1 MFDERF
7 YISSGPIK
15 LSSILEGTNSFLLD
29 NNCGDEKIFSAAEL
43 DSSVKGQI
51 SFLCSKKYSSL
62 VPLASASACFVT
74 PELSGLIES
83 QNIIP
88 IISSAPKAH
97 FARSINKLVKLRKNK
112 NLASKSSI
120 SESSNV
126 HETAII
132 NDGAVIESGVEIS
145 PFCVI
150 GPGVHIKSNTFIG
163 SHTIIKCAVVG
174 SGCYIKASS
183 VIGGSGFGISSDE
196 VGIINIPHVGRV
208 IIGNDVFIGSNT
220 CIDRGFIGDTILD
233 NNTKVDNFVQIGHNC
248 TIGAGTVIAA
258 QAGISGSCSIGKGVR
273 MGGKVGLSDH
283 INIGDFA
290 SIAAGSGVMNDIPTK
305 EVWSGVPAMP
315 IRDHMRAVSAER
327 KLGKKL
333 KK

>member
-1 MFDERF
+1 MLDERF
-7 YISSGPIK
+7 YISLGPLK
-15 LSSILEGTNSFLLD
+15 LSSIIEGTNSFLLED
-29 NNCGDEKIFSAAEL
+29 NYGDENIFAPAEL
-43 DSSVKGQI
+43 GLSVKGQI
-51 SFLCSKKYSSL
+51 SFLRSKKYLSSI
-62 VPLASASACFVT
+62 PLASATACFVT

-88 IISSAPKAH
+88 IISSAPKSH
-97 FARSINKLVKLRKNK
+97 FARSINKLVTLRKNG
-112 NLASKSSI
+112 NLDSKSSI
-120 SESSNV
+120 SASSSI
-126 HETAII
+126 HKTAII

-163 SHTIIKCAVVG
+163 SHTIINCAVVG

-196 VGIINIPHVGRV
+196 VGIINVPHVGRV

-220 CIDRGFIGDTILD
+220 CIDRGFIGDTILG
-233 NNTKVDNFVQIGHNC
+233 NNTKVDNFVQIAHNC

-258 QAGISGSCSIGKGVR
+258 QVGISGSCSIGKGVK
-273 MGGKVGLSDH
+273 MGGKVGLIDH
-283 INIGDFA
+283 VNVGDFA

-315 IRDHMRAVSAER
+315 IRDHMRALSANR
-327 KLGKKL
+327 KLGKKI
-333 KK
+333 K